1 MDALV
6 QRLVQNPH
14 DEEAITYAHHQG
26 QQDPRSYA
34 MLLERVGRTTGDAL
48 FACHWLTEAANVW
61 ATTLGDAHRA
71 ARALMTAIDRD
82 PTQAAPAE
90 KLADLYREKGDNKA
104 LVALLERRTK
114 ALAPLTAQ
122 DPDMAAYVAAMHEEL
137 ARLWAE
143 PPLAQAKKAIENY
156 RRAIELQPGS
166 QYSIYALRELYKSQE
181 QWLEAIP
188 LFAME
193 QALTDDPERQVALYS
208 DEAEVRKQAGDG
220 AGSSMSLRHAWSVDQ
235 GRDPALRQALASSV
249 LDRVQA
255 GENVGDDERYEAA
268 GLFNQLAEEYG
279 GEYGVSYSVC
289 ALEIEPGDD
298 RAIQLAMFYGGQ
310 EGRDAEI
317 RPRAAKYLTVNP
329 NGAMAGECQAYIGDA
344 DVRSLAAQVP
354 APGAQAA
361 ESEPR
366 MQQSAPVAASAG
378 KSSRRL
384 EVADE
389 VSAVMEEEP
398 ESDDFAPAAD
408 PDRVR
413 TLIDEAEA
421 LARKGRKSEA
431 GAKYREAVALDPGNE
446 EALNFLQTH
455 LRQTRKYAEL
465 RDILLAA
472 TRSVG
477 VTQDAKRNWLREIAG
492 LCETQLRDL
501 DTAIHALQQLVSLD
515 PGEGPRAQLKRLLER
530 AGRWDDVATLL
541 EQEAEQ
547 APDIEVRI
555 SLEKNLAKLHE
566 HKRKDVVAAGDAW
579 ARIASLTPEDDSA
592 LMTAVKFYEK
602 GERLDLAAD
611 AIAANVGA
619 LEDEDAK
626 GQLLSRLGQLRRD
639 GGDMLAAGDAFA
651 EGAALTQKAEMWADA
666 EQCFAAAEAWDQA
679 AQAVDEQA
687 QLAAEPK
694 QQATLYARE
703 SDLLSRAGDDSS
715 AVLRLEQATDLDPTN
730 EEFAK
735 ALEERFESADRFPD
749 LAAFLLRRADKL
761 ESAEMRIELRKRA
774 ATIQRDTLGDP
785 EAARESLQQLLVD
798 GDDEEALLFLAD
810 DAGERGE
817 AAEAVEYLAKLKRVI
832 DDPARKAEV
841 MLREAR
847 LLAETLEDV
856 DAAIDCYQEV
866 LSSVDAT
873 NAEALTAIADLEE
886 GRGNLG
892 AAAAALEKYLEA
904 AAEPGLKLELAQR
917 LTGLYEGELD
927 DPKSAVRVLDIVV
940 SIEEEDFDAIGR
952 LVALN
957 ERLEDWPRVA
967 RHLQQLIEVEG
978 DEEELSE
985 MTRRLATVLHEKC
998 ERGDDALAALVE
1010 VADQGDAACRDAY
1023 VELGDQLGW
1032 KGVVAQKLV
1041 EWFAEA
1047 PVGAA
1052 RNDALRNAFN
1062 RFVEVGRDADAAG
1075 VAKELARTRG
1085 ADAEMATQLEEL
1097 GVKLKDL
1104 DALGVA
1110 HDLLSSDLSGP
1121 SRAEELVRQAEV
1133 LKQAGVSAEDALQ
1146 HGEQALASVGPED
1159 AEDLLGRLVSLAD
1172 EPKQIVDL
1180 YERQVSRCKAPQDR
1194 LRALARAA
1202 QVAAEQ
1208 GAPERARGFFDLALS
1223 GGVQEESLD
1232 SLENVARDADEAA
1245 GTEQVR
1251 RLLATAMAG
1260 GGGGS
1265 RDGGRTRS
1273 ALLRRAAN
1281 IAMRELS
1288 DAEQALAWLKDSLV
1302 AHVDDGVLD
1311 DLEALAN
1318 ELGEPKRADAV
1329 LSTALTEVFDG
1340 PLVRKLLAR
1349 RAALRRDQ
1357 LEDSRGAA
1365 EDLKRLHDLS
1375 PSDQAVMDD
1384 LAKLYK
1390 ELEDWRGMVQLY
1402 EDQILRGKDPASRAE
1417 LARKVARLWEERL
1430 GDARE
1435 AADAWRRVLRMKK
1448 EDPEA
1453 TEGLDRAKKGMLNT
1467 IKSEDKPAPKPKSE
1481 AAPPPASAPASA
1493 APPASPPAAAPA
1505 VMETSSADELL
1516 DLPPA
1521 HSSVDAIE
1529 DEVTSV
1535 SKPEHEPPASSATLA
1550 ADDDDDDDDQPT
1562 APPQISEAQAVE
1574 QAEDQLRA
1582 LRPKRPD
1589 ISFGGADDEST
1600 MSAELLG
1607 DAAAPAALDYA
1618 DAPSDATEVRPGLLT
1633 ENQDDDDDDDA
1644 MVVDEDA
1651 LLVDEDELLME

>member
-1 MDALV
+1 MDPREMDALV

-104 LVALLERRTK
+104 LVALLERRAK

-122 DPDMAAYVAAMHEEL
+122 DPNMAAYVAAMHEEL

-279 GEYGVSYSVC
+279 GEYGVSYAVC

-317 RPRAAKYLTVNP
+317 RPRAAKYLMVNP
-329 NGAMAGECQAYIGDA
+329 NGAMAGECQGYIGDA

-354 APGAQAA
+354 APGSQAA

-366 MQQSAPVAASAG
+366 MAQAAPAAASTG

-413 TLIDEAEA
+413 TLIDEADA

-477 VTQDAKRNWLREIAG
+477 ATQDAKRNWLREIAG

-515 PGEGPRAQLKRLLER
+515 SGEGPRVQLKRLLER

-547 APDIEVRI
+547 APDLEVRI

-602 GERLDLAAD
+602 GDRLDLAAD

-619 LEDEDAK
+619 LEDEAAR
-626 GQLLSRLGQLRRD
+626 GQLLGRLGQLRRD
-639 GGDMLAAGDAFA
+639 AGDMLAAGDAFA
-651 EGAALTQKAEMWADA
+651 EGAALSQKSEMWADA
-666 EQCFAAAEAWDQA
+666 EQCFTAAEAWDQA

-687 QLAAEPK
+687 QLAAEPR
-694 QQATLYARE
+694 QQAELYARE
-703 SDLLSRAGDDSS
+703 SQLLSRAGDDSS
-715 AVLRLEQATDLDPTN
+715 AVLRLEQATDLDPMN

-761 ESAEMRIELRKRA
+761 ESASIRIELRKRA

-798 GDDEEALLFLAD
+798 GDDEEALLILAD
-810 DAGERGE
+810 DAAERGE

-832 DDPARKAEV
+832 EDPARKAEV

-866 LSSVDAT
+866 LNSVDAA

-892 AAAAALEKYLEA
+892 AAAAALEKYLES

-940 SIEEEDFDAIGR
+940 SIEAEDFDAIGR

-967 RHLQQLIEVEG
+967 AHLQQLIEVEG

-985 MTRRLATVLHEKC
+985 MTRRLASVLFEKC
-998 ERGDDALAALVE
+998 DRGDDALAALVE
-1010 VADQGDAACRDAY
+1010 VADQGDPACRDAY

-1047 PVGAA
+1047 PVGPA

-1085 ADAEMATQLEEL
+1085 ADAEMAGQLEEL

-1121 SRAEELVRQAEV
+1121 ARAEELVRQSEV
-1133 LKQAGVSAEDALQ
+1133 LKQAGVAAEDALQ
-1146 HGEQALASVGPED
+1146 HGEQALASVGPEE
-1159 AEDLLGRLVSLAD
+1159 AEDLLSRLVSLAD

-1180 YERQVSRCKAPQDR
+1180 YERQVGRCKAPQDR

-1223 GGVQEESLD
+1223 GGVQEENLD
-1232 SLENVARDADEAA
+1232 ALENVARDADEAA

-1288 DAEQALAWLKDSLV
+1288 DSEQALAWLKDSLV

-1311 DLEALAN
+1311 DLESLAN
-1318 ELGEPKRADAV
+1318 ELGEPKRAETV
-1329 LSTALTEVFDG
+1329 LSAALTEVFDG

-1357 LEDSRGAA
+1357 LEDTRGAA

-1402 EDQILRGKDPASRAE
+1402 EDQILRGKDPSSRAE

-1467 IKSEDKPAPKPKSE
+1467 IKSEDKPAAKPPSPKSEAPPKPKS
-1481 AAPPPASAPASA
+1481 
-1493 APPASPPAAAPA
+1493 APPAAPE
-1505 VMETSSADELL
+1505 VIETSAADELL

-1521 HSSVDAIE
+1521 HAAVDAIE

-1535 SKPEHEPPASSATLA
+1535 SKPEHEPPPSSATLA
-1550 ADDDDDDDDQPT
+1550 GDADDDDDDDQPT

-1589 ISFGGADDEST
+1589 ISFGSGDDEST
-1600 MSAELLG
+1600 VSAELIG
-1607 DAAAPAALDYA
+1607 DAAPAPAALGYGDV
-1618 DAPSDATEVRPGLLT
+1618 PSDATEVRPALLV
-1633 ENQDDDDDDDA
+1633 ENQDEDDDDEG

-1651 LLVDEDELLME
+1651 LLVDEDELLMD